1 MKLKILILMLALA
14 FVGGCSSYSL
24 DQTLSNVSEP
34 EFNGIINASIIYT
47 PINRMGD
54 NFTSFTID
62 YNYEGKELKYYTI
75 IGATCHQIECKCS
88 TWGCAAY
95 CMECEGVKN

>member
-54 NFTSFTID
+54 N
-62 YNYEGKELKYYTI
+62 
-75 IGATCHQIECKCS
+75 CHQIECKCS

>member
-34 EFNGIINASIIYT
+34 EFNGIINASII
-47 PINRMGD
+47 
-54 NFTSFTID
+54 
-62 YNYEGKELKYYTI
+62 
-75 IGATCHQIECKCS
+75 GATCHQIECKCS

-95 CMECEGVKN
+95 CMECEGVKWNKQKS